1 MCAGSNSC
9 IPKGWLCDGYTDCV
23 HHDDESGCGEGGE
36 EGEGGE
42 GGEEGEGGEGSGGC
56 PHESHA
62 CPSDP
67 SVCVWWEQVCD
78 GYADCPGL
86 KF

>member
-1 MCAGSNSC
+1 M
-9 IPKGWLCDGYTDCV
+9 CDGYTDCV
-23 HHDDESGCGEGGE
+23 HNDDESGC
-36 EGEGGE
+36 
-42 GGEEGEGGEGSGGC
+42 GEEGEGGEGSGGC

-86 KF
+86 KLELNFLFLTVCVEIQGS